1 MVFSSLTFLYFFLPL
16 SLLFHYSS
24 RNDLYRN
31 IFLTIFSLVFYAWAE
46 PMWIFLMVFTALAN
60 YGAGIYIERHAASK
74 KAKAGMIAAV
84 VLNLTLLVSFKY
96 GGFIYDNINYWLP
109 LPFSRPSN
117 TLPVGISFYT
127 FMVISYVVD
136 IYRGEIKAQRNPL
149 NFLMFI
155 SLFQHLVAG
164 PIVRYSQIET
174 QIQKRSVD
182 WA

>member
-1 MVFSSLTFLYFFLPL
+1 
-16 SLLFHYSS
+16 
-24 RNDLYRN
+24 
-31 IFLTIFSLVFYAWAE
+31 
-46 PMWIFLMVFTALAN
+46 MVFTALAN

>member
-60 YGAGIYIERHAASK
+60 YGAGIYIERHAATK
-74 KAKAGMIAAV
+74 KAKAGMVAAV

-96 GGFIYDNINYWLP
+96 GGLFMTTSIIGYPFLFLALP
-109 LPFSRPSN
+109 IPFP
-117 TLPVGISFYT
+117 
-127 FMVISYVVD
+127 
-136 IYRGEIKAQRNPL
+136 
-149 NFLMFI
+149 
-155 SLFQHLVAG
+155 
-164 PIVRYSQIET
+164 
-174 QIQKRSVD
+174 
-182 WA
+182 